1 MKAVDEH
8 ADLLRLS
15 ASSAGNDHRLGANE
29 APPAI
34 ISVYLGEQ
42 LDDVLK
48 QLDTTGEATSSLQGK
63 TYESGVATLPS
74 FMQDATDRNRT
85 SPFAFT
91 GNKFE
96 FRMVGSTQSIA
107 TPNTI
112 LNTIVAD
119 SLCEIADELEKA
131 DNFDMAVH
139 DKIKELIAKHKRII
153 FNGNGYSE
161 EWVAEAERRG
171 LPNIK
176 CLVDAVSA
184 FTNEDNI
191 AMFEKFAVLSK
202 AEMESRAEIYYENY
216 AKQINIEAKTML
228 DMAKKQIVPAV
239 MEYSADMAKGVNDL
253 KAVGVDTSVQ
263 EGILND
269 IATELKAMTAAV
281 AKLEKLDEK
290 AIDLEDDME
299 KAARCF
305 HDEVFATMEEVRTPA
320 DKLEAL
326 VDKKYW
332 PFPQYEDLL
341 FYV

>member
-1 MKAVDEH
+1 
-8 ADLLRLS
+8 
-15 ASSAGNDHRLGANE
+15 
-29 APPAI
+29 
-34 ISVYLGEQ
+34 
-42 LDDVLK
+42 
-48 QLDTTGEATSSLQGK
+48 
-63 TYESGVATLPS
+63 
-74 FMQDATDRNRT
+74 
-85 SPFAFT
+85 
-91 GNKFE
+91 
-96 FRMVGSTQSIA
+96 
-107 TPNTI
+107 
-112 LNTIVAD
+112 
-119 SLCEIADELEKA
+119 
-131 DNFDMAVH
+131 
-139 DKIKELIAKHKRII
+139 
-153 FNGNGYSE
+153 
-161 EWVAEAERRG
+161 
-171 LPNIK
+171 
-176 CLVDAVSA
+176 
-184 FTNEDNI
+184 
-191 AMFEKFAVLSK
+191 MFEKFAVLSK

-263 EGILND
+263 EGILKD

>member
-1 MKAVDEH
+1 
-8 ADLLRLS
+8 
-15 ASSAGNDHRLGANE
+15 
-29 APPAI
+29 
-34 ISVYLGEQ
+34 
-42 LDDVLK
+42 
-48 QLDTTGEATSSLQGK
+48 
-63 TYESGVATLPS
+63 
-74 FMQDATDRNRT
+74 MQDATDRNRT

-263 EGILND
+263 EGILKD